1 MESLILVLVGILVAV
16 ATYLILSKQLLRVIL
31 GTAVLSHAAHLLI
44 LTMGGLKK
52 GAVPLLGESEGPYTD
67 ALPQALILTA
77 IVISFAVTAFV
88 LVLGYRAYKTNGS
101 GNFDELR
108 GTPMSNIIVLPLIVL
123 NYSYFT
129 GFFKRACDVTTYH
142 QLIDIKLYC
151 YY

>member
-31 GTAVLSHAAHLLI
+31 GTAVLSHAAHLLT

-52 GAVPLLGESEGPYTD
+52 GDVPLLGESEGPYTD

-108 GTPMSNIIVLPLIVL
+108 GTP
-123 NYSYFT
+123 
-129 GFFKRACDVTTYH
+129 DE
-142 QLIDIKLYC
+142 
-151 YY
+151 